1 MDKLETPLRPSSL
14 PHLPNSSA
22 ARYNPNIGAFAY
34 APADKTPPLVMEMYE
49 HSDQMDY
56 GAAAEKY
63 IDAFFQNI
71 QWDTVAARMAA

>member
-1 MDKLETPLRPSSL
+1 
-14 PHLPNSSA
+14 
-22 ARYNPNIGAFAY
+22 
-34 APADKTPPLVMEMYE
+34 MEMYE